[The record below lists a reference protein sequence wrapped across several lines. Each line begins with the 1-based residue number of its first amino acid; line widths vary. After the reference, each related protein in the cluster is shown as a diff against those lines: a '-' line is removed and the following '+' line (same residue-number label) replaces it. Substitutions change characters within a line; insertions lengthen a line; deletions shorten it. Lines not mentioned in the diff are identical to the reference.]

1 MRLLRLDPH
10 KCTWIVEEF
19 THPRIPFY
27 AVLSH
32 TWGRNN
38 EEVKLADIESG
49 ERQYSDTSKLGYDK
63 LRFCQK
69 QLERDGLRYFWIDT
83 CCIKKSD
90 NLELQLSLASMFY
103 WYQKATT
110 CYVWLSDVSIDD
122 AASWE
127 RAFSRSRWFER
138 GWTLQELIAP
148 NSVRFFSKE
157 GNFIGDKEG
166 LASTISIVCRV
177 PRLALQGAE
186 LSRFST
192 DERLSWTKGRV
203 TTLPEDAAYC
213 LLGIFDVELPTLYA
227 DGDYTKRKNMALSKL
242 LKAINEKGVG
252 TERLDDFIHIGGAFW
267 KDLIT
272 LKEEQLL
279 ALDTD
284 LDEYC
289 KWLLD
294 GSHKQHIEQHGIST
308 EIMTGLSQHA
318 GKRMKRLLTKNG
330 VGYEDLSRLETEVK
344 SWDEPWGR
352 YMDEHETSQVR
363 VQGLMQNRWY
373 WTKVHEDIFKG
384 ITAARTLEKLMIW
397 RGKWSFPAES

>member
-10 KCTWIVEEF
+10 KRTWILEEF

-32 TWGRNN
+32 TWRRNT
-38 EEVKLADIESG
+38 EEVNLADIESG
-49 ERQYSDTSKLGYDK
+49 ERQYDDTSKLGYDK

-69 QLERDGLRYFWIDT
+69 QVERDGLRYFWIDT

-90 NLELQLSLASMFY
+90 NLELQISLASMFY

-110 CYVWLSDVSIDD
+110 CYVWLSDVSTDD
-122 AASWE
+122 AVNWE
-127 RAFSRSRWFER
+127 RAFSRSRWFKR
-138 GWTLQELIAP
+138 GWTLQEMIAP
-148 NSVRFFSKE
+148 DSVRFFSKE
-157 GNFIGDKEG
+157 GKFIGDKEG
-166 LASTISIVCRV
+166 LASTISIVCSV

-186 LSRFST
+186 LLRFST
-192 DERLSWTKGRV
+192 DERLSWTEGRV

-252 TERLDDFIHIGGAFW
+252 TERLDSFIHIGGAFW

-272 LKEEQLL
+272 LQEEQLL

-294 GSHKQHIEQHGIST
+294 GPHKQQIEQHGLST
-308 EIMTGLSQHA
+308 EIMTGLSQNA

-330 VGYEDLSRLETEVK
+330 VGYEDLSRLETKVK

-363 VQGLMQNRWY
+363 VQGLMQNRWHG
-373 WTKVHEDIFKG
+373 TKVHEDIFKG
-384 ITAARTLEKLMIW
+384 ITAARTLEELMIW
-397 RGKWSFPAES
+397 RGNSHFPAEL

>member
-1 MRLLRLDPH
+1 MQ
-10 KCTWIVEEF
+10 
-19 THPRIPFY
+19 
-27 AVLSH
+27 A
-32 TWGRNN
+32 
-38 EEVKLADIESG
+38 
-49 ERQYSDTSKLGYDK
+49 LGYAP
-63 LRFCQK
+63 RSAQ
-69 QLERDGLRYFWIDT
+69 
-83 CCIKKSD
+83 
-90 NLELQLSLASMFY
+90 LQLSLASMFY

-122 AASWE
+122 AANWE
-127 RAFSRSRWFER
+127 RAFSSSRWFER
-138 GWTLQELIAP
+138 GWTLQELIALK
-148 NSVRFFSKE
+148 SVRFFSKE

-166 LASTISIVCRV
+166 LASTISIVCRI

-192 DERLSWTKGRV
+192 DERLSWTKGRI

-242 LKAINEKGVG
+242 LKAIKEKGVG

-267 KDLIT
+267 KDPII

-294 GSHKQHIEQHGIST
+294 GSHRQHIEQHGIST
-308 EIMTGLSQHA
+308 EIMTGLSQLA

-330 VGYEDLSRLETEVK
+330 VGYEDLSHLEIEVK

-373 WTKVHEDIFKG
+373 CTKVNEDMFKG

>member
-1 MRLLRLDPH
+1 MLPAG
-10 KCTWIVEEF
+10 K
-19 THPRIPFY
+19 
-27 AVLSH
+27 
-32 TWGRNN
+32 
-38 EEVKLADIESG
+38 
-49 ERQYSDTSKLGYDK
+49 ER
-63 LRFCQK
+63 FH
-69 QLERDGLRYFWIDT
+69 
-83 CCIKKSD
+83 
-90 NLELQLSLASMFY
+90 
-103 WYQKATT
+103 
-110 CYVWLSDVSIDD
+110 
-122 AASWE
+122 AAGGSSE
-127 RAFSRSRWFER
+127 A
-138 GWTLQELIAP
+138 GH
-148 NSVRFFSKE
+148 
-157 GNFIGDKEG
+157 
-166 LASTISIVCRV
+166 
-177 PRLALQGAE
+177 
-186 LSRFST
+186 FST

-203 TTLPEDAAYC
+203 TTLPEDTAYC

-294 GSHKQHIEQHGIST
+294 GSHKQHIEQHGISP
-308 EIMTGLSQHA
+308 EITTSLSQQA

-330 VGYEDLSRLETEVK
+330 VGYEDLSCLETEVK

-373 WTKVHEDIFKG
+373 WTKVHEDTFKG